1 MPTREDIIYSS
12 LNLFLEHG
20 YTSTT
25 MQMIGD
31 SVGIKK
37 PSLYAHFKSKE
48 DIGRSVMVHLLEDS
62 EGHNLDMAQFSIKDI
77 VYMFIR
83 MSAVDWDAEKKA
95 FHSHDTL
102 FSELLFHFPDYRDR
116 SQQLMENFN
125 TSLKNRIIK
134 AIGEGEINPSVD
146 PEFLAYELVLIPKG
160 FHYLQNQSKP
170 YDKKLFEKMAD
181 DIWKR
186 IKPL

>member
-1 MPTREDIIYSS
+1 MPTKEEIISSS
-12 LNLFLEHG
+12 LDLFLKHG

-37 PSLYAHFKSKE
+37 PSLYAHFISKE
-48 DIGRSVMVHLLEDS
+48 DIGRSVMIHLLEDS
-62 EGHNLDMAQFSIKDI
+62 EGHNINMEQFSIKDI

-83 MSAVDWDAEKKA
+83 TSAVDWDTEKKV
-95 FHSHDTL
+95 FHSYDTL
-102 FSELLFHFPDYRDR
+102 FSELLFHFPDYRNR
-116 SQQLMENFN
+116 SQELMESFN
-125 TSLKNRIIK
+125 TSLKNRLTK
-134 AIGEGEINPSVD
+134 AISEGEINSSVD
-146 PEFLAYELVLIPKG
+146 PEVLAYELVLIPKG